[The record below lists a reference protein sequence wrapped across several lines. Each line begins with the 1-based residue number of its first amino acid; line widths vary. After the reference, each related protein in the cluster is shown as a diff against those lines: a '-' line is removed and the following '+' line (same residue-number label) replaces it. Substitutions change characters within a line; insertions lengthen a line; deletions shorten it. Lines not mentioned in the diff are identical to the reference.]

1 MWWFL
6 PLRKDLNAER
16 RDLELRFS
24 SFLDRE
30 SRKFLTSYR
39 VTLSRSVQSAERYK
53 NSHHQPKQ

>member
-24 SFLDRE
+24 GFLDRE

-39 VTLSRSVQSAERYK
+39 VILS
-53 NSHHQPKQ
+53 